1 MRLPAMAALGIAAYA
16 VFLLAGTPAT
26 FIVARASATAP
37 GLIELADT
45 HGTLWSGS
53 ARARIRATGGDVLLD
68 RIEWRFLP
76 ARLASGRIAFD
87 VAATGRGLD
96 VRSQVARGFAG
107 WELHDVAARGD
118 AAALTPLAPVI
129 ATWRPEGNVAIT
141 SPAIEWNDTRA
152 RGDLRAE
159 WNDAALSL
167 SEVRPLGSYRIDV
180 HADGGAVNVVVATLS
195 GPLRVA
201 AQGTLVPPSVLR
213 LSGDARGEGAA
224 AAALEPLL
232 NLMGPRRPDGARALE
247 IRLN

>member
-16 VFLLAGTPAT
+16 VFLLASTPAT
-26 FIVARASATAP
+26 FIAARASAAAP
-37 GLIELADT
+37 GRIELADT
-45 HGTLWSGS
+45 RGTLWSGS
-53 ARARIRATGGDVLLD
+53 ARARIRVTGGDVLLD
-68 RIEWRFLP
+68 RIDWRFLP

-87 VAATGRGLD
+87 VTATGRGLE

-107 WELHDVAARGD
+107 WELRDVAAHGD

-129 ATWRPEGNVAIT
+129 AAWRPEGNVAIS

-159 WNDAALSL
+159 WNDAALSI

-180 HADGGAVNVVVATLS
+180 HADGGPANVVVATLS

-201 AQGTLVPPSVLR
+201 AQGTLMPPSALR

-232 NLMGPRRPDGARALE
+232 NLMGPRRPDGSRALE

>member
-16 VFLLAGTPAT
+16 VFLLASVPAS
-26 FIVARASATAP
+26 FIAARAGAAAP
-37 GLIELADT
+37 GFVELADT
-45 HGTLWSGS
+45 HGTLWSGN

-68 RIEWRFLP
+68 RVEWRFLP

-87 VAATGRGLD
+87 VAATGRGID

-107 WELHDVAARGD
+107 WELRDVAARGD

-129 ATWRPEGNVAIT
+129 SAWRPEGRVAVS
-141 SPAIEWNDTRA
+141 SPAIEWSDTRA

-159 WNDAALSL
+159 WSDAAVSI

-180 HADGGAVNVVVATLS
+180 HADGGPANVAVATIS
-195 GPLRVA
+195 GPLRIS
-201 AQGTLVPPSVLR
+201 AQGTLAAPSVLR

-232 NLMGPRRPDGARALE
+232 NLIGPRRPDGARALE